1 MFKTKG
7 LARNLLMAGAVPLLL
22 ASSAFAQYGTYNQRQ
37 VQQSGNRGW
46 ANRVVEGTIASAS
59 LDRRG
64 NEHIRL
70 TNGMDLVV
78 PRDIVPMNQ
87 GRHYQMSMLQVGDTV
102 RMNVYSREGDGR
114 DAQVKS
120 FEILQTRNG
129 YGMGRSGMN
138 ERQLIGTVVSFDRR
152 ENMMVVQSDSGR
164 TVNVDLG
171 SYNVNNRKTRFRRG
185 DRVTVAGRMDRGTGR
200 FLADGIRAY

>member
-1 MFKTKG
+1 MNTK
-7 LARNLLMAGAVPLLL
+7 AITRNLLMAGAVPLLL

-37 VQQSGNRGW
+37 DQQIANRGW

-64 NEHIRL
+64 NERIRL

-78 PRDIVPMNQ
+78 PNSIVPMNG
-87 GRHYQMSMLQVGDTV
+87 GRSYQWSLLQPGDTV

-120 FEILQTRNG
+120 FEILQIH
-129 YGMGRSGMN
+129 GRGVIGN
-138 ERQLIGTVVSFDRR
+138 DRQINGTVVSFDRR
-152 ENMMVVQSDSGR
+152 NNIMVVQADSGR
-164 TVNVDLG
+164 AVNIDLG
-171 SYNVNNRKTRFRRG
+171 TYSVNNRNARFRRG
-185 DRVTVAGRMDRGTGR
+185 DRVTIDGRMDRGTGR
-200 FLADGIRAY
+200 FFADGVRTY